1 MKNNKTMKQII
12 PFLLLIFLCKTT
24 SAQQIDSINFIV
36 KANTK
41 VPRFITD
48 KKLSGCVFIYFKISA
63 KGVIS
68 IVRIDPVFINE
79 KKALVK
85 FDFTAVETEAVRI
98 FNILPKDLLIK
109 RKEWSI
115 ERGDTS
121 NFIIPINFNQ
131 K

>member
-1 MKNNKTMKQII
+1 MKQII

-48 KKLSGCVFIYFKISA
+48 KKLSGCVFVYFKISA

-85 FDFTAVETEAVRI
+85 FDFTTVETEAVRI

-121 NFIIPINFNQ
+121 NFIIPINFNI
-131 K
+131 KY